1 MTRSTVTWVTKRVI
15 TGPDAYTRRVI
26 LPRHTRNL
34 PPDHGHRF
42 RLVSTDG
49 PLPPATTPS

>member
-49 PLPPATTPS
+49 PLPPATTP